1 MANTTNFNW
10 ETPDDTD
17 LVKDGAAA
25 IRTLAGAI
33 DTSLVDLKGGTT
45 NQVLAKN
52 SGTDMDFKW
61 VADAAGMT
69 NPMTT
74 TGDVIYSSSGSTPA
88 RLGIGTANQQLRVNS
103 GATAPEW
110 FTPASSGGMTLLS
123 TTTLSGSSTS
133 ISITGTGYIGL
144 YISLTDWGQGGD
156 GRLSW
161 RFNSDTGN
169 NYYYVGQKLIHT
181 TANTFSSAGSANSLA
196 IDNNSEQQN
205 NQNNILEIMIPSS
218 EQTVANKVGQ
228 WRANYR
234 NNAEPGYPPNIE
246 TAMFCYTST
255 SAISNITFISPSG
268 NFSGGQVLVYG
279 VK

>member
-1 MANTTNFNW
+1 MRLFCCQAQSS
-10 ETPDDTD
+10 
-17 LVKDGAAA
+17 A
-25 IRTLAGAI
+25 IVPSTI
-33 DTSLVDLKGGTT
+33 PSF
-45 NQVLAKN
+45 
-52 SGTDMDFKW
+52 SI
-61 VADAAGMT
+61 VAD
-69 NPMTT
+69 
-74 TGDVIYSSSGSTPA
+74 S
-88 RLGIGTANQQLRVNS
+88 
-103 GATAPEW
+103 ATATGLKW
-110 FTPASSGGMTLLS
+110 AAPASGGGMTLLS
-123 TTTLSGSSTS
+123 TTTLSGATTS

-161 RFNSDTGN
+161 RFNSDSGN

-181 TANTFSSAGSANSLA
+181 TIGTFSAAA
-196 IDNNSEQQN
+196 DPACYIANNSEQQN
-205 NQNNILEIMIPSS
+205 NQNQMLEIMIPSS

-234 NNAEPGYPPNIE
+234 NAAEPGYPPNIE

-255 SAISNITFISPSG
+255 SAISNVTFVSPSG

>member
-1 MANTTNFNW
+1 MTKARDIASAAPAPSTVSAT
-10 ETPDDTD
+10 E
-17 LVKDGAAA
+17 LGYVDGVTSA
-25 IRTLAGAI
+25 IQTQLDAKTAKSTL
-33 DTSLVDLKGGTT
+33 
-45 NQVLAKN
+45 
-52 SGTDMDFKW
+52 
-61 VADAAGMT
+61 
-69 NPMTT
+69 TT
-74 TGDVIYSSSGSTPA
+74 TGDIYYASAANTPA
-88 RLGIGTANQQLRVNS
+88 RLGIGSTGNVLTVAS
-103 GATAPEW
+103 GIPSWSAP
-110 FTPASSGGMTLLS
+110 AAGGMTLLS

-144 YISLTDWGQGGD
+144 YISLTDWGGD
-156 GRLSW
+156 ANAGSARLSW

-196 IDNNSEQQN
+196 IDNNSESQF
-205 NQNNILEIMIPSS
+205 NQNNILEIIIPSS
-218 EQTVANKVGQ
+218 EQTVANKIGQ

-234 NNAEPGYPPNIE
+234 NGGEAGYPPNIE